1 MSTSPDPQ
9 VLSAHRRAHKLF
21 QSGDTPVADACRAV
35 RDIYAAL
42 PYLDAEDRTTQD
54 SYRVLTSDLRTLLA
68 YMTEAKVPT
77 CEPGTFRDLVMR
89 VIYNLSRDDQPEQ
102 GLRLSKAVYRE
113 WSQRFG
119 ERHVDVIYL
128 VERQAAC
135 HLELDDAVAATGLM
149 KKVLARRGS
158 VLGDDDPRTLRAA
171 ANLGTS
177 LNSVEDFHS
186 ALRHNQETVRRC
198 HAILGPDHD
207 TTLDAASILARSL
220 VGLGEL
226 ETALSIYR
234 DVWARRTATSGA
246 DALATLHEATSVAVT
261 LTQLGEHEEAVAMH
275 ERLCRQYEHAVGA
288 SHPLTVTARR
298 RLAHSRESFG
308 RDR

>member
-1 MSTSPDPQ
+1 MSISPDPRI
-9 VLSAHRRAHKLF
+9 LSARRRAHKLF
-21 QSGDTPVADACRAV
+21 QSGDTPVADACRAA

-42 PYLDAEDRTTQD
+42 PYLDAEDRTTRD

-102 GLRLSKAVYRE
+102 GLRLSQAVYRE
-113 WSQRFG
+113 WSQRLG

-128 VERQAAC
+128 LERQAAC
-135 HLELDDAVAATGLM
+135 HLELDDAVTANGLM
-149 KKVLARRGS
+149 KQVLTLRRS

-171 ANLGTS
+171 ANVGTS
-177 LNSVEDFHS
+177 LNSVGDFHA

-198 HAILGPDHD
+198 RAILGPDHD

-220 VGLGEL
+220 FELGEH

-234 DVWARRTATSGA
+234 DVWIRRTATSGEN
-246 DALATLHEATSVAVT
+246 ALVTLYEATWVAII

-298 RLAHSRESFG
+298 RLARSRESLG
-308 RDR
+308 RDS